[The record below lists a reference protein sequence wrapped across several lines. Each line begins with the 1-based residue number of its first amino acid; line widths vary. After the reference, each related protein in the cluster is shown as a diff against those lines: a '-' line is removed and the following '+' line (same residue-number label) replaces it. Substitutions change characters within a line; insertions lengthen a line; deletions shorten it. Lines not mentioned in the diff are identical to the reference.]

1 MPLGT
6 PAHFQSKDILTLS
19 GDTLKKFSQ
28 EPKGLFESFK
38 FEFISCVITEILSAR
53 SNPRDSKDRSWVS
66 RFAFISFFLD
76 VSACQRSFSQK
87 CHHRES
93 YSGVDRYIFAYFID
107 FFPLQISL
115 HEEFYKRDIE
125 SWRNENSFALDLFVC
140 ATHDTSSP
148 SHVLA
153 ERWRFS
159 SGFRYT
165 ITARCRPLWLT
176 FLFRE
181 PAEGEE
187 WNAKAEHAKLQE
199 LQGALRA
206 YISTCAIFLIFG
218 EYSFSSSTFH

>member
-38 FEFISCVITEILSAR
+38 FEFISCVVTEILSAR

-107 FFPLQISL
+107 FFSPADFPPRRVLQARHRKL
-115 HEEFYKRDIE
+115 AQREFLCVG
-125 SWRNENSFALDLFVC
+125 SFCL
-140 ATHDTSSP
+140 
-148 SHVLA
+148 
-153 ERWRFS
+153 
-159 SGFRYT
+159 RY
-165 ITARCRPLWLT
+165 ARYIIAFTRP
-176 FLFRE
+176 
-181 PAEGEE
+181 
-187 WNAKAEHAKLQE
+187 
-199 LQGALRA
+199 
-206 YISTCAIFLIFG
+206 C
-218 EYSFSSSTFH
+218 